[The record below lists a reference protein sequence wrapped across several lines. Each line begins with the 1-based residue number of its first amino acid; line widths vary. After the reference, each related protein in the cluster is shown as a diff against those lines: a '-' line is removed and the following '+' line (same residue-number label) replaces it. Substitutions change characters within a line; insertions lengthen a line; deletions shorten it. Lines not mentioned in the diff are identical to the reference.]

1 MLLGIDE
8 SKNADRYEALQNK
21 VSYIYMNEEPREI
34 ADKMLQAGLISVAQ
48 HDEIADFSTKYQR
61 LEKLFEILK
70 SKLTFSTFV
79 DMVPFFEQKTGCTPA
94 FKCKS
99 FFFVILNFIKSYS
112 NNIFSKLIFF

>member
-70 SKLTFSTFV
+70 SKMSLSTFV
-79 DMVPFFEQKTGCTPA
+79 DMVLFFERTAVRTPA

-99 FFFVILNFIKSYS
+99 FFFVILNYIKIYS
-112 NNIFSKLIFF
+112 IN

>member
-8 SKNADRYEALQNK
+8 SKNADRYEDLQNK

-48 HDEIADFSTKYQR
+48 HDDVVDFSTKYQR

-70 SKLTFSTFV
+70 SKLCFSTFV
-79 DMVPFFEQKTGCTPA
+79 DMVLFFEQKTGRTPA

-99 FFFVILNFIKSYS
+99 FLCDF
-112 NNIFSKLIFF
+112 KLYQKLF